1 VDIAKLTQRRVA
13 NISAGASTLRG
24 QPKDSVSIAI
34 KNLQSINLK
43 NFSDVTSDQFE
54 KLLDEHVEKLR
65 KEPPSKS
72 WDIARKVLNIFL
84 FQATHDIILNK
95 NYNFKKIIPYLEV
108 PLDNKNAKKL
118 KKLAK
123 KEGKRLSWKNIKSL
137 NPEINAEF
145 QGYAKTICISKK
157 VERCYLDLLWWR
169 SKSNDS

>member
-108 PLDNKNAKKL
+108 PLDNKTQRN
-118 KKLAK
+118 
-123 KEGKRLSWKNIKSL
+123 
-137 NPEINAEF
+137 
-145 QGYAKTICISKK
+145 
-157 VERCYLDLLWWR
+157 
-169 SKSNDS
+169 